1 VGHHNKSEVG
11 WSKCVVLGMWTTI
24 IFVPMCNMG
33 HLMLPLEEVLV
44 EKCFVFGAQNKPTKL
59 FV

>member
-1 VGHHNKSEVG
+1 
-11 WSKCVVLGMWTTI
+11 
-24 IFVPMCNMG
+24 MG

-44 EKCFVFGAQNKPTKL
+44 EKCFVFGAQNKPMKL